1 MQYRIKIVGT
11 AEIDSPLDINQDY
24 SIALKRLGIK
34 SVTHTINTDDPQG
47 CYTYSLESLDE
58 VTIIGAGATVIKGKV
73 KSQSKKLRSRIYF
86 LAQER
91 GLDPEQLY
99 QSIMQHLILNIEV
112 LNIEEIY
119 DRKDN

>member
-1 MQYRIKIVGT
+1 MQHRIKIVGT

-58 VTIIGAGATVIKGKV
+58 VTIIGAGATVVKGKV

>member
-58 VTIIGAGATVIKGKV
+58 VTIIGAGATVVKGKV

>member
-1 MQYRIKIVGT
+1 MQHRIRIVGT

-34 SVTHTINTDDPQG
+34 SVTHTINTDDPDG

-99 QSIMQHLILNIEV
+99 QSIMQHLILNIE
-112 LNIEEIY
+112 EIY

>member
-1 MQYRIKIVGT
+1 MQHRIRIVGT
-11 AEIDSPLDINQDY
+11 AEIDSPLDDQQDY
-24 SIALKRLGIK
+24 SIALKRCSIK
-34 SVTHTINTDDPQG
+34 STNRNSNTDDG
-47 CYTYSLESLDE
+47 EYCYTYSLESLDE

-99 QSIMQHLILNIEV
+99 QSIMQHLILNIE
-112 LNIEEIY
+112 EIY
-119 DRKDN
+119 ERKDN